1 MQNRVTHAEP
11 GDQPTAPVAAW
22 LELGFRFGQIA
33 EICRIGDE
41 VMAAVRY
48 EQLLR
53 VRDRF
58 EVSLIASGVGSSKY
72 GSPILSMWRNLT
84 DALEHFDEL
93 VELRG
98 TEGVFATCLQWL
110 EPLRGTV
117 DRSATQIQTMAL
129 NCGVMLATC
138 RWRVAESADLGDGS
152 AGAQSTSNRPADVRD
167 ALMTRYQ
174 AVDDAGSL
182 RNNLSEVAPELGGL
196 IDALTLPPVSFS
208 KAWNDRPDKAGYPFP
223 WQGWARIEKAF
234 VQMPAETARNRPAEI
249 LNPGEPGFLGLRFG
263 VNHLQ
268 RITRDGVDGEGITLK
283 RREFR
288 LLQLYAS
295 NGDKPTPK
303 RFIVENWDRIGETT
317 ARDRANCC
325 DSANSQL
332 RDDLKNLYLT
342 LETDRVNGEV
352 AWRLAA
358 MNQESDGTAGTAGQA
373 SR

>member
-11 GDQPTAPVAAW
+11 GDQPTAPEAAW

-48 EQLLR
+48 EQLLL

-58 EVSLIASGVGSSKY
+58 EVSLIASGVGSSEY

-98 TEGVFATCLQWL
+98 TEGFFATCLQWL
-110 EPLRGTV
+110 RPLRGTV

-167 ALMTRYQ
+167 ALMTRFK

-182 RNNLSEVAPELGGL
+182 RNNLSQVAPELDGL
-196 IDALTLPPVSFS
+196 IDVLTLPPVSFS
-208 KAWNDRPDKAGYPFP
+208 KAWSDRPDKAGYPFP
-223 WQGWARIEKAF
+223 WQGWARIDEALER
-234 VQMPAETARNRPAEI
+234 MAAETVRNRPAET
-249 LNPGEPGFLGLRFG
+249 LERGEPCFLGLRFG
-263 VNHLQ
+263 ATHHETVS
-268 RITRDGVDGEGITLK
+268 RDGVEGVISLK
-283 RREFR
+283 RREFNLFR
-288 LLQLYAS
+288 LYVS
-295 NGDKPTPK
+295 NGEDFTSKNVL
-303 RFIVENWDRIGETT
+303 VEMWGEIGETD
-317 ARDRANCC
+317 ARGRENCC
-325 DSANSQL
+325 HSANSQL
-332 RDDLKNLYLT
+332 RDELKNLYLT
-342 LETDRVNGEV
+342 LETGRVNGVV

-358 MNQESDGTAGTAGQA
+358 MNQESASTTGQA